1 MYAIK
6 WSVICTVT
14 IKVVP
19 FSNSS
24 KNACTSFQWIRI
36 ECKVYRWRFNERINR
51 WNTDKS
57 GTFRAAIL
65 GWKMAPWLALANK
78 HIGSM
83 FEIRG
88 QNSTSAERFLNSSRT
103 FPRRRRG
110 GRKKESKENKS
121 FKEILS
127 IKIIQSRVE
136 NFEITLN
143 RLKFK
148 EKEKKK
154 FATIF
159 ERRAATRINIPKHER
174 SRDNTPENSWSN
186 YTPPLPRSHRW
197 ISFQFSSTRYSSYAA
212 LETKTYY
219 LPGEIRPFPDHV
231 NYGNCRLLTR
241 ANSPKSAL
249 STGFATR
256 VISSE
261 TLFEC
266 GCLPSS
272 RIVTPCFNLFRS
284 RLLLRGDK

>member
-1 MYAIK
+1 MQIFTLSFSFHHSFFFWENKVYAIK
-6 WSVICTVT
+6 WSVIRTVT

-57 GTFRAAIL
+57 GTLRAAIL
-65 GWKMAPWLALANK
+65 GWKMVPWLALANK

-136 NFEITLN
+136 NFEWSYFES
-143 RLKFK
+143 FK
-148 EKEKKK
+148 
-154 FATIF
+154 I
-159 ERRAATRINIPKHER
+159 
-174 SRDNTPENSWSN
+174 
-186 YTPPLPRSHRW
+186 
-197 ISFQFSSTRYSSYAA
+197 
-212 LETKTYY
+212 
-219 LPGEIRPFPDHV
+219 
-231 NYGNCRLLTR
+231 
-241 ANSPKSAL
+241 
-249 STGFATR
+249 
-256 VISSE
+256 
-261 TLFEC
+261 
-266 GCLPSS
+266 
-272 RIVTPCFNLFRS
+272 
-284 RLLLRGDK
+284 